1 MAFRGW
7 PVEAVEFFEGLEA
20 DNTKAY
26 WQANKDVYERC
37 VKGPMEQ
44 LLAEL
49 APELGQPRL
58 FRPYRDVRF
67 SRDKTPYKTNIAA
80 LVGEFGYVSL
90 SAEGL
95 GAGGGMVHLAADQL
109 ERFRRAV
116 DDERTG
122 PALEAVVSS
131 LRGKGHECGPH
142 EALKTAPRGYPRDHP
157 RIELLR
163 AKGIITWQQ
172 WPAGAWLGTAK
183 AKTRVADAIR
193 AARPL
198 HQWLAENVGP
208 TTLESTYER
217 R

>member
-7 PVEAVEFFEGLEA
+7 PVEAIEFFEGLEA
-20 DNTKAY
+20 DNSKAY

-37 VKGPMEQ
+37 VRAPMEE

-49 APELGQPRL
+49 APELGTPRL

-67 SRDKTPYKTNIAA
+67 SKDKTPYKTNIAA

-95 GAGGGMVHLAADQL
+95 GAGAGMVHLTPDQL
-109 ERFRRAV
+109 ERYRQAV
-116 DDERTG
+116 DDDKTG
-122 PALEAVVSS
+122 PALEAIVAA
-131 LRGKGHECGPH
+131 LRGQGHECGPH
-142 EALKTAPRGYPRDHP
+142 EALKTAPRGYPKDHP

-163 AKGIITWQQ
+163 AKGIITWRQ
-172 WPAGAWLGTAK
+172 WPPAAWLGTAK
-183 AKTRVADAIR
+183 AKTRVADVIR
-193 AARPL
+193 SSAPL
-198 HQWLAENVGP
+198 HQWLTENVGP
-208 TTLESTYER
+208 TSLESRFER

>member
-7 PVEAVEFFEGLEA
+7 PVEAIEFFEGLEV
-20 DNTKAY
+20 DNSKAY

-37 VKGPMEQ
+37 VKGPMED

-49 APELGQPRL
+49 APEFGSPRL

-95 GAGGGMVHLAADQL
+95 GAGAGMVHLAPDQL
-109 ERFRRAV
+109 ERYRRAV

-122 PALEAVVSS
+122 PALEAVVAA
-131 LRGKGHECGPH
+131 LRKQGHECGPH
-142 EALKTAPRGYPRDHP
+142 EALKTAPRGYAKDHP

-163 AKGIITWQQ
+163 AKGIITWRQ
-172 WPAGAWLGTAK
+172 WPPAAWLGTVK
-183 AKTRVADAIR
+183 AKSRVADVIR
-193 AARPL
+193 ASKAL
-198 HQWLAENVGP
+198 HQWLAENVGA
-208 TTLESTYER
+208 TTLEPRFER